1 MEVFWGVWYQGQG
14 EAPSVSSPSP
24 PSYLPLPGPA
34 DVWEVAEVVQGSAMA
49 GITAMQSQGAWMPY
63 TVIH

>member
-1 MEVFWGVWYQGQG
+1 MCGIRAKVKLHLS
-14 EAPSVSSPSP
+14 ASP

>member
-1 MEVFWGVWYQGQG
+1 MWKCFGVCGIR
-14 EAPSVSSPSP
+14 AKVKLHLSAAHLH

-34 DVWEVAEVVQGSAMA
+34 DVWEVAVVQGSAMA